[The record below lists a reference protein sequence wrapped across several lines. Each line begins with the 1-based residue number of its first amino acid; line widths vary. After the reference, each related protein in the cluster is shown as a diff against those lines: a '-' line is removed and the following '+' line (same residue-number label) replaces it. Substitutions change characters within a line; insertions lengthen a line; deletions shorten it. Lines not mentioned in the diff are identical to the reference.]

1 VRWGDERYVRIYC
14 RDNGD
19 WLALGWEA
27 QALLCLAM
35 RKTDRAGILDVGKNA
50 ARGLSAITGMP
61 VEVVERA
68 LPILLED
75 GCLIANETKLVWR
88 NFLEAQE
95 APATDAQRAREARAR
110 ARDKAAS
117 RSVTVKQES
126 LPPPSQNVTESSQ
139 PATDGHESSQ
149 PVTPFRSGSPSSL
162 LSVPD
167 HGREASRVK
176 LRPDIGHNLVWCIK
190 VAVERAQPKGGPWA
204 PDTFAEENASRL
216 LMGLGDLEKAMPD
229 LERKIVLFSADPEM
243 QPWTVKKFCD
253 NYNGI
258 GLPKIRKPG
267 EMGKVNYRG

>member
-1 VRWGDERYVRIYC
+1 MRIYC

-50 ARGLSAITGMP
+50 VRGLSSITGIP
-61 VEVVERA
+61 TEVVERA

-75 GCLIANETKLVWR
+75 GCLIANGNKLVWR

-117 RSVTVKQES
+117 QNVTTNQES
-126 LPPPSQNVTESSQ
+126 LPPPSQNVTESSR
-139 PATDGHESSQ
+139 PATDGHEPSQ
-149 PVTPFRSGSPSSL
+149 PVTPFRS
-162 LSVPD
+162 VPD
-167 HGREASRVK
+167 PPSLIASS
-176 LRPDIGHNLVWCIK
+176 PDQSNWHAKPPETAHDLVWAIK
-190 VAVERAQPKGGPWA
+190 AAVEKAQPEHGMWA
-204 PDTFAEENASRL
+204 PDTFAHENASRL
-216 LMGLGDLEKAMPD
+216 LLGLGDTQRAMPE
-229 LERKIVLFSADPEM
+229 LERKIAIFAADPEM

-253 NYNGI
+253 HYNGI
-258 GLPKIRKPG
+258 GHAKGARPG
-267 EMGKVNYRG
+267 QPRAVYHPRLGSR